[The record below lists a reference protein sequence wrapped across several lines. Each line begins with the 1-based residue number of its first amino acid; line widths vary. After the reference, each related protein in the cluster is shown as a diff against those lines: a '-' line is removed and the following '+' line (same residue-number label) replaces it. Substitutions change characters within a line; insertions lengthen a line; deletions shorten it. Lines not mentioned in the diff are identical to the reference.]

1 MKKFLLTMFCVAV
14 IVGLAI
20 PMSPVALADDPPVIV
35 VYGDSR
41 TGHSIHQQIVDAI
54 VALNPIA
61 VFHTG
66 DLVENG
72 LNPDHWAVFNSIVSE
87 LVETAEFYPALGNHE
102 LDSQLFF
109 DNFDL
114 PNNERWYS
122 VDINNIHFIVLDSNS
137 PTDDGSEQ
145 YEWLQADLYNIADET
160 GFIIVVLHH
169 PPFSTGP
176 HVEDEKGLRQSIV
189 PLLEQ
194 YGVEAVFAGHDHTY
208 ERSVYNDIFYIV
220 TGGGGAPLYDQART
234 SPYSQLYVKAY
245 HFCTISTSD
254 GQLTVS
260 VFDVNSSLIDQ
271 FVIDALP
278 PSEGEGC
285 FIATAAYGSYL
296 DSHVEILRNFRD
308 SYMVNNPVGSALVS
322 AYYKL
327 SPPVAEFIDDHP
339 ALKPVVRV
347 ALLPAV
353 AMSTVAVSTSSV
365 EKIAIG
371 SALLLV
377 SGLAVVWMRRRQGK
391 GVIS

>member
-1 MKKFLLTMFCVAV
+1 MKTGKKFLVGLFCVAI

-20 PMSPVALADDPPVIV
+20 PVSPVALADDPPVIV

-41 TGHSIHQQIVDAI
+41 TGHSTHQQVVDAV
-54 VALNPIA
+54 VAMNPTA

-87 LVETAEFYPALGNHE
+87 LVGTAEFYPALGNHE
-102 LDSQLFF
+102 LGSQLFF

-122 VDINNIHFIVLDSNS
+122 VDINSIHFVVLDSNS

-194 YGVEAVFAGHDHTY
+194 HGVDAVFSGHDHTY
-208 ERSVYNDIFYIV
+208 ERSVYNDIFYVV

-234 SPYSQLYVKAY
+234 SPYSQLYVKAH

-260 VFDVNSSLIDQ
+260 VFDVNSSLLDQ
-271 FVIDALP
+271 FVIDEEDDDS
-278 PSEGEGC
+278 PSGGGY
-285 FIATAAYGSYL
+285 FIVTAIAGSL
-296 DSHVEILRNFRD
+296 
-308 SYMVNNPVGSALVS
+308 ALVS
-322 AYYKL
+322 
-327 SPPVAEFIDDHP
+327 
-339 ALKPVVRV
+339 V
-347 ALLPAV
+347 ALL
-353 AMSTVAVSTSSV
+353 
-365 EKIAIG
+365 
-371 SALLLV
+371 
-377 SGLAVVWMRRRQGK
+377 VWLSRRRGK
-391 GVIS
+391 GSEYS